1 MGTMSGWRSCRRLLL
16 LLALAASALAPAM
29 AAYPEQDITIVIP
42 SVVGGGFD
50 SYARAITPAMERYLP
65 NRVSIIPQNVP
76 TLGGG
81 RSASIVYRAKPD
93 GYTIGMFNIPG
104 MLVVQQQGEVSY
116 DLTKIS
122 WIGSMGQ
129 DVYGIGV
136 TSKSPMKSLADMR
149 AAGKP
154 VRFTAAGPA
163 STAYSATLIAAEMLG
178 IKVEMIAGYKGSIEY
193 VQAVV
198 NGEGD
203 AVVSVLPTL
212 ARLQRDGKMRV
223 LASLEAH
230 SSLPGVPDA
239 TSLRLPDLA
248 KITLERLIG
257 GPPGLPPA
265 IVKTLADA
273 LEKAMKDPEVVEWA
287 RRSEVPLTSET
298 PLQADRVLHE
308 QIDFFERWKRF
319 LKPG

>member
-1 MGTMSGWRSCRRLLL
+1 MSGWRPCRRLLL
-16 LLALAASALAPAM
+16 LLLLAVLAAVARPAA
-29 AAYPEQDITIVIP
+29 AAYPEQDITLVIP
-42 SVVGGGFD
+42 SVAGGGFD
-50 SYARAITPAMERYLP
+50 AYARAITPAMERYLP
-65 NRVSIIPQNVP
+65 NHVNIIPQNVP

-116 DLTKIS
+116 DLTKIA
-122 WIGSMGQ
+122 WIGSMGH

-136 TSKSPMKSLADMR
+136 SARSPLKSVAELR
-149 AAGKP
+149 ASAKP

-163 STAYSATLIAAEMLG
+163 STAYSATYIAAELLG
-178 IKVEMIAGYKGSIEY
+178 IKVEMISGYKGSSEY
-193 VQAVV
+193 VQAVI

-203 AVVSVLPTL
+203 AVVTVLPTL
-212 ARLQRDGKMRV
+212 ARLQHEGRMRV
-223 LASLEAH
+223 LASFEER

-239 TSLRLPDLA
+239 TTLRQPELA

-257 GPPGLPPA
+257 GPPGLPSD
-265 IVKTLADA
+265 IVKVLADA
-273 LEKAMKDPEVVEWA
+273 LQKALKDPEVVAWA
-287 RRSEVPLTSET
+287 RKFEVPLLIET
-298 PLQADRVLHE
+298 PAEATRVLHE
-308 QIDFFERWKRF
+308 QVDFFERWKKF